1 MRSSSGGEEKG
12 AGGTPV
18 GTWKCERG
26 TVGVA
31 REREGRIS
39 DGGGVGGTVAPRERC
54 WMHGCFILK
63 IKECARVIDPRTGS
77 VQRILAVKDRTAQV
91 SAAGLQGYL
100 VHMKTPPPRTVPG
113 PKA

>member
-1 MRSSSGGEEKG
+1 M
-12 AGGTPV
+12 GTLE
-18 GTWKCERG
+18 CERG
-26 TVGVA
+26 TVGA
-31 REREGRIS
+31 MREREGRNKER
-39 DGGGVGGTVAPRERC
+39 GEVGGTAALRERC

-77 VQRILAVKDRTAQV
+77 LQRILAVKDRTAQV